1 MLNNIRRILD
11 SKCASDQKEKRGGMC
26 GKMQQNAIFPTFGFD
41 SAFKM
46 LYTPGV
52 RDMKG
57 FLFFAV
63 MMGSLAMAETYTWN
77 PQGGSTSWGT
87 ASNWQ
92 LSGGSQAT
100 SIPQYPN
107 TNEDT
112 YIIGDGSTVNANGHS
127 VGNLGATLQIGDN
140 VKLSANWAFIFK
152 NISIG
157 SGADFN
163 GVSGDGIKWGTD
175 NKTSTTPNKLT
186 LNSSYTLNNN
196 ILSSIGSGSTVDFQ
210 TCGHIKITDV
220 SGNRAGIDYLA
231 KKALTLSASVTLT
244 ASTDTNAPLKKEIRY
259 LIEGPNIWYRDVDA
273 SNTNKVVDYTLSSV
287 SETSGITLTKYD
299 LATSEDAVWMRNGS
313 EVSADDLSAGD
324 YRFVATESDGIGI
337 QYWDNNVPEPTTA
350 TLSLLALAGLAARR
364 RRRMA

>member
-1 MLNNIRRILD
+1 
-11 SKCASDQKEKRGGMC
+11 
-26 GKMQQNAIFPTFGFD
+26 
-41 SAFKM
+41 M

-77 PQGGSTSWGT
+77 PQGDSTSWET

-92 LSGGSQAT
+92 LSDRSQAT
-100 SIPQYPN
+100 SLPTYKN
-107 TNEDT
+107 TSEDT
-112 YIIGDGSTVNANGHS
+112 YIIGNGSTVEAKNYP
-127 VGNLGATLQIGDN
+127 VGNLGATLQVGDN
-140 VKLSANWAFIFK
+140 VKLSANWDFIFK

-157 SGADFN
+157 SGADFS
-163 GVSGDGIKWGTD
+163 GMSGDGIKWNT
-175 NKTSTTPNKLT
+175 NKDTSTTPNKLT

-196 ILSSIGSGSTVDFQ
+196 ILLTIGKGSTVDFQ
-210 TCGHIKITDV
+210 TSGYIKITDD
-220 SGNRAGIDYLA
+220 SGYGAGIGYLTG
-231 KKALTLSASVTLT
+231 KALTLSASVTLT
-244 ASTDTNAPLKKEIRY
+244 ASTDTNAPLKKVTRY

-273 SNTNKVVDYTLSSV
+273 LNTNKVVDYTLSSV

-299 LATSEDAVWMRNGS
+299 LATSESEAWKLDGA
-313 EVSADDLSAGD
+313 EVSADDLSVGA
-324 YRFVATESDGIGI
+324 YRFVATKSDGIGI